1 MLVDK
6 LLTLND
12 VAIENKKVLLRVD
25 INSPLDPATGEI
37 LDDSRLRS
45 HIATIEKLS
54 DSKVVILA
62 HQSRPGK
69 KDFTTLERHA
79 HKLSLLLGKEVK
91 YIDSVFSSHVKK
103 AIDKLDN
110 GEILMLENVRFCS
123 EEIAKE
129 VTTKPPSEQAKTHL
143 VRKLSSYVDFFV
155 NDAFAVSHRSQP
167 SIVGFPIALPS
178 CIGLEME
185 KEIRMLSEALESK
198 PRPKIFSLGGIK
210 ADDSIKIIKNVLSKN
225 IADKVLLSGVVSIIF
240 LKASGISIGREN
252 EKLLDEL
259 DLAKFVPE
267 AEKLLEK
274 YREKLVLPV
283 DFAFRKDNQRH
294 ERSVEKIG
302 NERILDIG
310 EKTIKIFKEEIKKAK
325 IIAANGPCGVFEIPG
340 FEKGTVEVLK
350 AMGNAKALSIIGGGH
365 LRTVAERNEIG
376 RKITH
381 MSSGGGACVAFLSG
395 EALPGIEIMKRHVK
409 NNK

>member
-1 MLVDK
+1 MLADE
-6 LLTLND
+6 LLTLDD
-12 VAIENKKVLLRVD
+12 VNLESKKVLLRVD
-25 INSPLDPATGEI
+25 INSPLDPQTGEI

-45 HIATIEKLS
+45 HIPTINKLS
-54 DSKVVILA
+54 DAKVVILA

-69 KDFTTLERHA
+69 NDFTTLERHA
-79 HKLSLLLGKEVK
+79 NRLSSLLGIEVK
-91 YIDSVFSSHVKK
+91 YIDDVFSSHAKK
-103 AIDKLDN
+103 EINKLDN

-129 VTTKPPSEQAKTHL
+129 VTSKPPSEQAKTHL

-185 KEIRMLSEALESK
+185 KEIRMLSEALESNA
-198 PRPKIFSLGGIK
+198 RPKIFSLGGVK
-210 ADDSIKIIKNVLSKN
+210 ADDSMKIIKNLFSKN
-225 IADKVLLSGVVSIIF
+225 IADRILLSGVVSIIF
-240 LKASGISIGREN
+240 LKASGINIGRKNEN
-252 EKLLDEL
+252 LLAEL
-259 DLAKFVPE
+259 NLTKFIPE
-267 AEKLLEK
+267 AEHLLKKYRNKLL
-274 YREKLVLPV
+274 LPV
-283 DFAFRKDNQRH
+283 DFAFEKNNKRYEK
-294 ERSVEKIG
+294 SVEKIN

-310 EKTIKIFKEEIKKAK
+310 EKTIEIFKEEIKKAK
-325 IIAANGPCGVFEIPG
+325 IIAANGPCGVFEMPG
-340 FEKGTVEVLK
+340 FEKGTVEILK

-365 LRTVAERNEIG
+365 LRTVAERNGIG

-395 EALPGIEIMKRHVK
+395 EALPGIEIMKRHK
-409 NNK
+409 KQK